1 MSHYTAPE
9 IAEIRRRQARANR
22 DDSFDFL
29 PARSPARALAIRQL
43 FREKV
48 MSFDDVA
55 GTWLGDCGLE
65 VRVVMNRIELSEAQ
79 MVALYRYLDLT
90 PEEACQ
96 VHIDDA
102 QAFLNDFRACTPEAM
117 RGRMDVELEARLE
130 NLRATQEDI
139 RHGRVGPTRGIC

>member
-9 IAEIRRRQARANR
+9 IAEIRRQQALANR
-22 DDSFDFL
+22 NDSFDFL
-29 PARSPARALAIRQL
+29 PARGPARALAIRQL

-55 GTWLGDCGLE
+55 GTWLSDCGLE
-65 VRVVMNRIELSEAQ
+65 VRVVMSRIELSEAQ

-102 QAFLNDFRACTPEAM
+102 QGFLNSFRTSTPEAM
-117 RGRMDVELEARLE
+117 RAGMDVELEARLE

-139 RHGRVGPTRGIC
+139 RLGRIAPTRGLC